1 MLYFVFKQK
10 TAYEMRISDW
20 SSDVCSSDLV
30 GHVFRERHAV
40 LRRLADGLVEQDRAA
55 DVLRQVG
62 RGQQQLA
69 VGAAVL
75 LVVLDP
81 DAGEAL
87 GDGAGGFVDG
97 DDALARRDHGQGGF
111 GKLFDTHVG
120 KARGAAERPAIIAR
134 RYAKRDRK
142 SDVEGKSV
150 AVRVDL

>member
-1 MLYFVFKQK
+1 
-10 TAYEMRISDW
+10 MRISDW
-20 SSDVCSSDLV
+20 SSDVCSSDL
-30 GHVFRERHAV
+30 
-40 LRRLADGLVEQDRAA
+40 DGLVEQDRAA

-111 GKLFDTHVG
+111 GKLFDT
-120 KARGAAERPAIIAR
+120 
-134 RYAKRDRK
+134 DRK
-142 SDVEGKSV
+142 STRLNSSH
-150 AVRVDL
+150 

>member
-1 MLYFVFKQK
+1 MIRRPPRSTRTYTLFPYTTLFRSALV
-10 TAYEMRISDW
+10 
-20 SSDVCSSDLV
+20 DLDARDHAVV

-62 RGQQQLA
+62 RVQQQLA

-81 DAGEAL
+81 DAVEAL

-134 RYAKRDRK
+134 RYAKR
-142 SDVEGKSV
+142 
-150 AVRVDL
+150 LL